1 MDCFTDHTSSLCVD
15 VPGLDNVK
23 RMERATLFAIHTVA
37 RPEDPNEPIP
47 RQEMAGRAKFLAE
60 AGSEE
65 LKMILTI
72 NLPENKFIAWSSAL
86 KKLIDKGK
94 AQAKELEKNIRR
106 MIHVAQ
112 ILPEIYHFLNRL

>member
-1 MDCFTDHTSSLCVD
+1 
-15 VPGLDNVK
+15 
-23 RMERATLFAIHTVA
+23 
-37 RPEDPNEPIP
+37 
-47 RQEMAGRAKFLAE
+47 
-60 AGSEE
+60 
-65 LKMILTI
+65 MILTI

>member
-1 MDCFTDHTSSLCVD
+1 
-15 VPGLDNVK
+15 
-23 RMERATLFAIHTVA
+23 MERATLLAIHTVA

-47 RQEMAGRAKFLAE
+47 CQQMAGRAKFLAE

-86 KKLIDKGK
+86 KKLIDEGE